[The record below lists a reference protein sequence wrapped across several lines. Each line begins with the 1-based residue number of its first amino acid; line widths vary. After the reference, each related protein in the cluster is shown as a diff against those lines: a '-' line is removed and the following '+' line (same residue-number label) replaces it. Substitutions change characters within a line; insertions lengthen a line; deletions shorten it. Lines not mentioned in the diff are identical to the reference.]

1 MILMTAM
8 TKPLRLY
15 ESRHSPDRWIG
26 EDERGRLWS
35 WERRPDGWA
44 QRGPHAGRQRNLT
57 EVEPALARGTGW
69 PGAGVGRRRLAGAE
83 LGRPRT
89 VRIDDTRW
97 NAVMEAADRAAV
109 GVSDWVRQAIDRELA
124 RSTRR

>member
-1 MILMTAM
+1 MIQVTTM
-8 TKPLRLY
+8 TKSLRLY
-15 ESRHSPDRWIG
+15 ESKHYSDRWIG
-26 EDERGRLWS
+26 EDERGLLWY
-35 WERRPDGWA
+35 WERRQGGWA
-44 QRGPHAGRQRNLT
+44 QRGPHAGRRRNLT

-97 NAVMEAADRAAV
+97 NAVIDAANRADL
-109 GVSDWVRQAIDRELA
+109 GVSDWVRQAIDHELA
-124 RSTRR
+124 RSTQH